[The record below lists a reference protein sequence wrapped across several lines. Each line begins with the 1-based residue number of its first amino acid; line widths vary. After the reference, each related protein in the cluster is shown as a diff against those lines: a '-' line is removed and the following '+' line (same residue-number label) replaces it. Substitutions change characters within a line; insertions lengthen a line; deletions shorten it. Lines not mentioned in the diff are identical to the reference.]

1 MITGQPPVTEA
12 PPPSRGAQSPLR
24 WSYNEIVVVPECE
37 APAPAPRFGT
47 ALPPGEAPAPAAPQA
62 GEAPAPA
69 AGAPAPAPSW
79 PQDAPA
85 PAPAPTPEPDLDAAA
100 RTLQAHLRR
109 RPTIRDVSEAL
120 EVAELDRLLDSDASD
135 GDEAPRD
142 LAWLGAAPEP
152 TPPPEVDDRATH
164 RRALQELARN
174 LQTLASAAEREHMS
188 RSRLPRV
195 KRLGGMIIFEAT
207 IADHG
212 RARAAA
218 GERLEALQASGAL
231 GPSAAHAAVLDL
243 ALPLAREGARVDDR
257 AAVREL
263 RRAVDKHAVLVRR
276 AIRKDDQ
283 KLAAARAAASPP
295 RRPPRERVRAAKPSP
310 GRLAARNRV
319 RARVRRRPAPPAPPP
334 ARSNFPSTAAQ
345 APLEVSRFCDYR
357 PGAEDI
363 LGLRL

>member
-62 GEAPAPA
+62 GEAPTPA
-69 AGAPAPAPSW
+69 APAPAPSW
-79 PQDAPA
+79 SRDAPA
-85 PAPAPTPEPDLDAAA
+85 PAPAPAAPESDLDAAA
-100 RTLQAHLRR
+100 RTLQARLRR

-135 GDEAPRD
+135 GDEAP
-142 LAWLGAAPEP
+142 EP
-152 TPPPEVDDRATH
+152 TPPPEVDDRATR

-212 RARAAA
+212 RTRAAA
-218 GERLEALQASGAL
+218 GERLEALRASGAL

-295 RRPPRERVRAAKPSP
+295 RRPPRERARAAKPSP